1 MEDLILGRYI
11 IFEQNKLFGLKV
23 NGKVKIQPHYHQII
37 WFEADLFFAKNTEDK
52 WEILNDE
59 NQNIYNEKFDILL
72 RFRDNQA
79 TFQKSNEFIFLNG
92 YAIYNRVKFYN
103 PNAYFNSSGMSI
115 IETEDG
121 KQGVIMENGDWLI
134 KPILP
139 STLTTT

>member
-11 IFEQNKLFGLKV
+11 IFEHNNLFGLKV
-23 NGKVKIQPHYHQII
+23 GGKVKIQPHYHQII

-103 PNAYFNSSGMSI
+103 PNVKFDASGTAI
-115 IETEDG
+115 IETE
-121 KQGVIMENGDWLI
+121 QGEKGLLKINGEWFVSPLS
-134 KPILP
+134 LV
-139 STLTTT
+139 

>member
-11 IFEQNKLFGLKV
+11 IFEHNNLFGLKV
-23 NGKVKIQPHYHQII
+23 GGKVKIQPHYHQII
-37 WFEADLFFAKNTEDK
+37 WFEADLFFARNTEDK

-103 PNAYFNSSGMSI
+103 PNARFDASGTAI
-115 IETEDG
+115 IETE
-121 KQGVIMENGDWLI
+121 QGEKGLLKINGEWYVSPLS
-134 KPILP
+134 LV
-139 STLTTT
+139 

>member
-11 IFEQNKLFGLKV
+11 IFKHNNLFGLKV
-23 NGKVKIQPHYHQII
+23 GGKVKIQPHYHQII
-37 WFEADLFFAKNTEDK
+37 WFEADLFFARNTEDK

-103 PNAYFNSSGMSI
+103 PNARFDASGTAI
-115 IETEDG
+115 IETE
-121 KQGVIMENGDWLI
+121 QGEKGLLKINGEWFVSPYSLV
-134 KPILP
+134 
-139 STLTTT
+139 

>member
-11 IFEQNKLFGLKV
+11 IFKHNNLFGLKV
-23 NGKVKIQPHYHQII
+23 DGKVKIQPHYHQII
-37 WFEADLFFAKNTEDK
+37 WFEADLFFARNTEDK

-72 RFRDNQA
+72 RFKENQA

-103 PNAYFNSSGMSI
+103 PNVKFDGSGTAI
-115 IETEDG
+115 IETE
-121 KQGVIMENGDWLI
+121 QGEKGLLKINGEWFVSPYSLV
-134 KPILP
+134 
-139 STLTTT
+139 

>member
-11 IFEQNKLFGLKV
+11 IFKHNNLFGLKV
-23 NGKVKIQPHYHQII
+23 GGKVKIQPHYHQII
-37 WFEADLFFAKNTEDK
+37 WFEADLFFARNTEDK

-103 PNAYFNSSGMSI
+103 PNARFDASGTAI
-115 IETEDG
+115 IETE
-121 KQGVIMENGDWLI
+121 QGEKGLLKINGEWFVSPLS
-134 KPILP
+134 LV
-139 STLTTT
+139 

>member
-11 IFEQNKLFGLKV
+11 IFEHNNLFGLKV
-23 NGKVKIQPHYHQII
+23 DGKVKIQPHYHQII
-37 WFEADLFFAKNTEDK
+37 WFEAHLFFARDKEDK

-103 PNAYFNSSGMSI
+103 PNARFDASGTAI
-115 IETEDG
+115 IETE
-121 KQGVIMENGDWLI
+121 QGENGLLKINGEWFVSPLYLI
-134 KPILP
+134 
-139 STLTTT
+139 

>member
-11 IFEQNKLFGLKV
+11 IFEHNNLFGLKV
-23 NGKVKIQPHYHQII
+23 GGKVKIQPHYHQII

-103 PNAYFNSSGMSI
+103 PNAKFDASGTAI
-115 IETEDG
+115 IETE
-121 KQGVIMENGDWLI
+121 QGEKGLLKINGEWYVSPLS
-134 KPILP
+134 LV
-139 STLTTT
+139 

>member
-11 IFEQNKLFGLKV
+11 IFKHNNLFGLKV
-23 NGKVKIQPHYHQII
+23 GGKVKIQPHYHQII
-37 WFEADLFFAKNTEDK
+37 WFEADLFFARNTEDK

-72 RFRDNQA
+72 RFKENQA

-103 PNAYFNSSGMSI
+103 PNVKFDGSGTAI
-115 IETEDG
+115 IETE
-121 KQGVIMENGDWLI
+121 QGEKGLLKINGEWFVSPYSLV
-134 KPILP
+134 
-139 STLTTT
+139 

>member
-37 WFEADLFFAKNTEDK
+37 WFEADLFFARNTEDK

-72 RFRDNQA
+72 RFKENQA

-103 PNAYFNSSGMSI
+103 PNVKFDGSGTAI
-115 IETEDG
+115 IETE
-121 KQGVIMENGDWLI
+121 QGEKGLLKINGEWFVSPYSLV
-134 KPILP
+134 
-139 STLTTT
+139 

>member
-11 IFEQNKLFGLKV
+11 IFEHNNLFGLKV
-23 NGKVKIQPHYHQII
+23 DGIIKIQPHYHQII
-37 WFEADLFFAKNTEDK
+37 WFEADLFFARNTEDK

-103 PNAYFNSSGMSI
+103 PNVKFDGSGTAI
-115 IETEDG
+115 IETE
-121 KQGVIMENGDWLI
+121 QGEKGLLKINGEWFVSPYSLV
-134 KPILP
+134 
-139 STLTTT
+139 

>member
-11 IFEQNKLFGLKV
+11 IFEHNNLFGLKV
-23 NGKVKIQPHYHQII
+23 DGKVKIQPHYHQII
-37 WFEADLFFAKNTEDK
+37 WFEADLFFARNTEDK

-72 RFRDNQA
+72 RFKENQA

-103 PNAYFNSSGMSI
+103 PNVKFDGSGTAI
-115 IETEDG
+115 IETE
-121 KQGVIMENGDWLI
+121 QGEKGLLKINGEWFVSPYSLV
-134 KPILP
+134 
-139 STLTTT
+139 

>member
-11 IFEQNKLFGLKV
+11 IFEHNNLFGLKV
-23 NGKVKIQPHYHQII
+23 GGKVKIQPHYHQII
-37 WFEADLFFAKNTEDK
+37 WFEADLFFARNTEDK

-103 PNAYFNSSGMSI
+103 PNSRFDASGTAI
-115 IETEDG
+115 IETE
-121 KQGVIMENGDWLI
+121 QGEKGLLKINGEWFVSPLS
-134 KPILP
+134 LV
-139 STLTTT
+139 

>member
-37 WFEADLFFAKNTEDK
+37 WFEADLFFARNTEDK

-103 PNAYFNSSGMSI
+103 PNVKFDASGTAI
-115 IETEDG
+115 IETEQG
-121 KQGVIMENGDWLI
+121 KKGLLKINGEWFVSPL
-134 KPILP
+134 
-139 STLTTT
+139 SMV

>member
-11 IFEQNKLFGLKV
+11 IFEHNNLFGLKV
-23 NGKVKIQPHYHQII
+23 GGKVKIQPHYHQII
-37 WFEADLFFAKNTEDK
+37 WFEADLFFARNTEDK

-72 RFRDNQA
+72 RFKENQA

-103 PNAYFNSSGMSI
+103 PNVKFDASGTAI
-115 IETEDG
+115 IETE
-121 KQGVIMENGDWLI
+121 QGEKGLLKINGEWFVSPL
-134 KPILP
+134 
-139 STLTTT
+139 SMV

>member
-37 WFEADLFFAKNTEDK
+37 WFEADLFFARDTEDK
-52 WEILNDE
+52 WEIIDDE

-72 RFRDNQA
+72 RFKENQA

-103 PNAYFNSSGMSI
+103 PNVKFDGSGTAI
-115 IETEDG
+115 IETE
-121 KQGVIMENGDWLI
+121 QGEKGLLKINGEWFVSPYSLV
-134 KPILP
+134 
-139 STLTTT
+139 

>member
-11 IFEQNKLFGLKV
+11 IFEHNNLFGLKV
-23 NGKVKIQPHYHQII
+23 DGKVKIQPHYHQII

-103 PNAYFNSSGMSI
+103 PNAKFDASGTAI
-115 IETEDG
+115 IETE
-121 KQGVIMENGDWLI
+121 QGEKGLLKINGEWYVSPLS
-134 KPILP
+134 LV
-139 STLTTT
+139 

>member
-11 IFEQNKLFGLKV
+11 IFKHNNLFGLKV
-23 NGKVKIQPHYHQII
+23 GGKVKIQPHYHQII
-37 WFEADLFFAKNTEDK
+37 WFEADLFFARNTEDK

-103 PNAYFNSSGMSI
+103 PNVKFDGSGTAI
-115 IETEDG
+115 IETE
-121 KQGVIMENGDWLI
+121 QGEKGLLKINGEWFVSPYSLV
-134 KPILP
+134 
-139 STLTTT
+139 

>member
-11 IFEQNKLFGLKV
+11 IFEHNNLFGLKV
-23 NGKVKIQPHYHQII
+23 GGKVKIQPHYHQII
-37 WFEADLFFAKNTEDK
+37 WFEADLFFARNTEDK

-103 PNAYFNSSGMSI
+103 PNAKFDASGTAI
-115 IETEDG
+115 IETE
-121 KQGVIMENGDWLI
+121 QGEKGLLKINGEWYVSPLS
-134 KPILP
+134 LV
-139 STLTTT
+139 